1 MIGFVDSEKLFPE
14 PERYLYCDGASKG
27 NPGPASIGAVV
38 YGKDPETDPD
48 TTELIQIS
56 RAIGSTTNNVA
67 EYRSLIEGL
76 KALQKSLGEEFKETR
91 IQVRMDSQLVIRQ
104 IEGQY
109 KVKNENL
116 KPLHK
121 EALSV
126 LKAASHF
133 QVQHI
138 PREKNKRADALAN
151 EALK

>member
-1 MIGFVDSEKLFPE
+1 MDSEKLFPE
-14 PERYLYCDGASKG
+14 PERFLYCDGASKG
-27 NPGPASIGAVV
+27 NPGPASIGAVI
-38 YGKDPETDPD
+38 YGADPESVPD
-48 TTELIQIS
+48 TEELLQIS
-56 RAIGSTTNNVA
+56 QAIGSATNNVA

-76 KALQKSLGEEFKETR
+76 KALKESLGADFSASR

-126 LKAASHF
+126 LKAASSF